1 MYIKS
6 SEKKENLRISRLCIE
21 FDFNSGKT
29 NSLSIAFKIAPDL
42 NFGSSK
48 KLFDEPK
55 LHHVKSSRTNQ
66 GVER

>member
-6 SEKKENLRISRLCIE
+6 SEKKENLRISALCIE

-29 NSLSIAFKIAPDL
+29 DSLSIAFKMAPDL

-48 KLFDEPK
+48 KGAYTA
-55 LHHVKSSRTNQ
+55 ST
-66 GVER
+66 